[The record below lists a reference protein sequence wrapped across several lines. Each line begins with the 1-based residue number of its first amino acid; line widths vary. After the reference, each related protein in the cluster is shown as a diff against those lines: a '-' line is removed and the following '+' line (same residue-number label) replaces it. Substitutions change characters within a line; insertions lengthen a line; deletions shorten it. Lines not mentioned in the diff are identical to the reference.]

1 MISRPFSESKWSLI
15 YIMDII
21 ALCAQ
26 ISGFI
31 AWPATDSQKLVL
43 WLTPL
48 ALILASLHWW
58 ENYFSEK
65 APFLKLLDDRR
76 LADWEQKKQVHPLTP
91 KPFELSRALETLK
104 QNLYQSRYRI
114 YLIVAPI
121 KMILF
126 GIYGATITGVS
137 FTNFFTDFGTGWGNH
152 TINVTEVVPI
162 YNDRISDNPDL
173 TDITNILDSEIIYSA
188 SQAILM
194 VFLTHITSSYFC
206 YIFGKWA
213 CKIQIQLFSF
223 AVPLNMAV
231 PFTITFLIA
240 MVGVREFDTCAFH
253 GFLPDYLFFNMPD
266 ERYDFFEYIGKEFSW
281 LWLLW
286 LFSQTWITRHIWSPK
301 SEKNASTEKLFVSP
315 MYNSLLIDQDLA
327 LNRRW
332 DDEDQVVKRADIIEQ
347 EEEDNFN
354 NDIDVEDGNDIKPKD
369 RIPQI
374 YICATMWHEEKNEMM
389 EFLKSILRLDED
401 QCARRLNMQYI
412 QEKTA
417 DIDSDYYDL
426 ESKHFNMSRN
436 FH

>member
-1 MISRPFSESKWSLI
+1 
-15 YIMDII
+15 MDIL
-21 ALCAQ
+21 ALFAQ
-26 ISGFI
+26 ITGFI
-31 AWPATDSQKLVL
+31 AWPATDSGNLVL

-65 APFLKLLDDRR
+65 APFLKLIDDKRR
-76 LADWEQKKQVHPLTP
+76 VAWDDKRSIDPTSP
-91 KPFELSRALETLK
+91 KPYELSRALATLK

-114 YLIVAPI
+114 YLYVAPI
-121 KMILF
+121 KMLLF
-126 GIYGATITGVS
+126 GICGATITGVN
-137 FTNFFTDFGTGWGNH
+137 FNQFFTDFGTGWGNH
-152 TINVTEVVPI
+152 TINVSEVVPI
-162 YNDRISDNPDL
+162 YNDHVSDTPDL
-173 TDITNILDSEIIYSA
+173 SDITSILDSDVIYSTPN
-188 SQAILM
+188 AILI
-194 VFLTHITSSYFC
+194 VFLIHIAASYLC

-223 AVPLNMAV
+223 AVPINMAV
-231 PFTITFLIA
+231 PFTITFLIT

-266 ERYDFFEYIGKEFSW
+266 ERYDFLDYIGKEFSW

-301 SEKNASTEKLFVSP
+301 SEKNASTEKLFVCP
-315 MYNSLLIDQDLA
+315 MYSSLLIDQDLA

-332 DDEDQVVKRADIIEQ
+332 DDEDEVVKRADIIKQ
-347 EEEDNFN
+347 EEEDEYN
-354 NDIDVEDGNDIKPKD
+354 NDIDEEDGNDIKPSD

-401 QCARRLNMQYI
+401 QCARRLNMKYI
-412 QEKTA
+412 Q
-417 DIDSDYYDL
+417 DNRSDMDSDYYDL
-426 ESKHFNMSRN
+426 ESKCNHF
-436 FH
+436 

>member
-1 MISRPFSESKWSLI
+1 
-15 YIMDII
+15 MDVI
-21 ALCAQ
+21 ALCSQ

-31 AWPATDSQKLVL
+31 AWPATDSHNFVL

-48 ALILASLHWW
+48 ALILASVHWW

-65 APFLKLLDDRR
+65 APFLNMIDKKRKDNWKARKAAAPSSQEPEPFYFAEA
-76 LADWEQKKQVHPLTP
+76 LAL
-91 KPFELSRALETLK
+91 LK

-114 YLIVAPI
+114 YIFVAPV
-121 KMILF
+121 KMFLF
-126 GIYGATITGVS
+126 GLWGAIITGVK
-137 FTNFFTDFGTGWGNH
+137 FNQFFGDFGIGWGNH
-152 TINVTEVVPI
+152 TINVTEVVPL
-162 YNDRISDNPDL
+162 YNDRVSDTPDL
-173 TDITNILDSEIIYSA
+173 SDITSILDSEVIYSTPN
-188 SQAILM
+188 AILT
-194 VFLTHITSSYFC
+194 VFLVHITASYFC

-223 AVPLNMAV
+223 AFPLNMAV
-231 PFTITFLIA
+231 PFTITFLIT
-240 MVGVREFDTCAFH
+240 MVGIRAFDTCAFH

-266 ERYDFFEYIGKEFSW
+266 ERYDFLEYIGKEFSW

-332 DDEDQVVKRADIIEQ
+332 DDEDEVVKKADIIKQ
-347 EEEDNFN
+347 EEEKEYN
-354 NDIDVEDGNDIKPKD
+354 NDVDVETRDDVQKND
-369 RIPQI
+369 RIPTL

-401 QCARRLNMQYI
+401 YCARRMNMKYI
-412 QEKTA
+412 QDDKA
-417 DIDSDYYDL
+417 NIDPDYYDL
-426 ESKHFNMSRN
+426 EGKSDHFY
-436 FH
+436 